1 MADDQTVL
9 EYRVASLEAVVREV
23 KDAVKSIDTSLQT
36 LARLEA
42 KHAETRD
49 GLERAFNEIADHETR
64 VRVIETEMPTTKLI
78 RGWVIAGVVGVLGM
92 MGVAMI
98 KLVVG

>member
-23 KDAVKSIDTSLQT
+23 KDAVKSIDISLQT

-42 KHAETRD
+42 RHAETRE
-49 GLERAFNEIADHETR
+49 GLERSFAELHDHETR
-64 VRVIETEMPTTKLI
+64 IRNIESEMPTVKLI
-78 RGWVIAGVVGVLGM
+78 RNWVITGVVGG
-92 MGVAMI
+92 I
-98 KLVVG
+98 SIVGSAIVFAALK